1 MNLIEI
7 AEDLKNV
14 PDQYLMQEVQQPT
27 GNYPAYLVVSELSR
41 RKRMREKV
49 AKEMPT
55 QTVAEE
61 LATPPQPQMPQ
72 GMPQMGTMMPQGA
85 PQGLMAMPQA
95 QTELAAQDAMGTTPP
110 EMMTPQQMA
119 GGGMVS
125 FRQGGD
131 VIHAANGLPM
141 EQFEYFPRSSLDPYV
156 APGTPLPNTVSGLRR
171 LGEAFPTT
179 GRLFGMGEDRLYIDP
194 VTQEPITYQEFL
206 RKYPQSAAET
216 RRLQSA
222 ASMPAAV
229 VPAAVAASTAAPAG
243 AAPAGVA
250 PAAPAGT
257 PPAAPPVARATTIPV
272 QPAPSVPEAL
282 TPYALATIGA
292 QGASDYEQAVPDRTT
307 KYFTEDIARR
317 EADIEKRRATNINDA
332 LIQAGLG
339 AMRAKPKFRGSAGL
353 FEVIGEGGQAGFD
366 VLRQGRKD
374 IMQSEEAINA
384 ARAKMVEAEMLR
396 DDRKY
401 KAASDARKEAIEL
414 NNYGLNLAK
423 TQSAIALQN
432 VNAQVAAQKLPAEI
446 GLLESQAYALRNRPA
461 GLDKTIA
468 TQEQIS
474 KARVEALTDLALK
487 GIKSPTKAQMDAA
500 LDAAL
505 AQSGLRRVMAGI
517 PAAMPTAI
525 DYSQAINASVSG
537 N

>member
-1 MNLIEI
+1 M
-7 AEDLKNV
+7 
-14 PDQYLMQEVQQPT
+14 
-27 GNYPAYLVVSELSR
+27 
-41 RKRMREKV
+41 
-49 AKEMPT
+49 MPT
-55 QTVAEE
+55 
-61 LATPPQPQMPQ
+61 
-72 GMPQMGTMMPQGA
+72 
-85 PQGLMAMPQA
+85 
-95 QTELAAQDAMGTTPP
+95 
-110 EMMTPQQMA
+110 QQMA

-125 FRQGGD
+125 FKQGGD
-131 VIHAANGLPM
+131 VIRAANGLPM

-171 LGEAFPTT
+171 LGETFPTT

-229 VPAAVAASTAAPAG
+229 APAVAGGAAPVATPSG
-243 AAPAGVA
+243 APAGVA

-307 KYFTEDIARR
+307 KFFTEDIARR
-317 EADIEKRRATNINDA
+317 EADIEKRRATNINDT

-366 VLRQGRKD
+366 VFRQGRKD

-384 ARAKMVEAEMLR
+384 ARAKMIEAEMLR

-423 TQSAIALQN
+423 TKSAIAFQD
-432 VNAQVAAQKLPAEI
+432 VQAQRIAQMAPYEI
-446 GLLESQAYALRNRPA
+446 AESQARAEAYRTRGTTISDADQKAAEEYARGVLMQQNPPLLPGNPNYLPA
-461 GLDKTIA
+461 FQTAVQQYL
-468 TQEQIS
+468 TQI
-474 KARVEALTDLALK
+474 R
-487 GIKSPTKAQMDAA
+487 GAQ
-500 LDAAL
+500 
-505 AQSGLRRVMAGI
+505 GGI
-517 PAAMPTAI
+517 PAAAAAPA
-525 DYSQAINASVSG
+525 ASGTGARFVG
-537 N
+537 FE

>member
-7 AEDLKNV
+7 ADDLKNL
-14 PDQYLMQEVQQPT
+14 PDQYLMQEIQAPSGNFPT
-27 GNYPAYLVVSELSR
+27 YLIVTELGR

-61 LATPPQPQMPQ
+61 LATPPQAPQ
-72 GMPQMGTMMPQGA
+72 MPQMGTMMPQA
-85 PQGLMAMPQA
+85 GLMGMPQA

-110 EMMTPQQMA
+110 EMMMPTQQMA

-125 FRQGGD
+125 FKQGGD

-206 RKYPQSAAET
+206 RKYPQSGAET

-229 VPAAVAASTAAPAG
+229 APAAVAAPTAAPAG

-250 PAAPAGT
+250 PAAPAGA
-257 PPAAPPVARATTIPV
+257 PPAAPPVARAAPQF
-272 QPAPSVPEAL
+272 QPAVIPEAMSD
-282 TPYALATIGA
+282 YARQTARA
-292 QGASDYEQAVPDRTT
+292 QGLSDYEQAVPDRITPFLQEAIT
-307 KYFTEDIARR
+307 KREGEIEGRR
-317 EADIEKRRATNINDA
+317 GSNINEA
-332 LIQAGLG
+332 LMQAGL
-339 AMRAKPKFRGSAGL
+339 AMMGSRSPYLLQG
-353 FEVIGEGGQAGFD
+353 VSEGGLSGLKAYREGAKD
-366 VLRQGRKD
+366 LR
-374 IMQSEEAINA
+374 QSEEALLA
-384 ARAKMVEAEMLR
+384 SRAKMVEAQTLR
-396 DDRKY
+396 DDRKF
-401 KAASDARKEAIEL
+401 KAAEDAEKRAIEL
-414 NNYGLNLAK
+414 DKFALDRAN
-423 TQSAIALQN
+423 TESAIALRNLQGSIT
-432 VNAQVAAQKLPAEI
+432 AQEAPAREDLLRAQAE
-446 GLLESQAYALRNRPA
+446 AYRSRPA

-468 TQEQIS
+468 TPDQIAQA
-474 KARVEALTDLALK
+474 KIRAMTDLAGVVK
-487 GIKSPTKAQMDAA
+487 KPTQAQIDAA
-500 LDAAL
+500 TDAIL
-505 AQSGLRRVMAGI
+505 AQSGLRRVAAGLPAVA
-517 PAAMPTAI
+517 PAAGETGARF
-525 DYSQAINASVSG
+525 VG
-537 N
+537 FE

>member
-1 MNLIEI
+1 
-7 AEDLKNV
+7 
-14 PDQYLMQEVQQPT
+14 MQEIQQPT
-27 GNYPAYLVVSELSR
+27 GNFPAYLVVSELGR

-72 GMPQMGTMMPQGA
+72 MGTMMPQGA
-85 PQGLMAMPQA
+85 PQGLMGMPQA

-110 EMMTPQQMA
+110 EMMMPTQQMA

-131 VIHAANGLPM
+131 IQQFSNGGQP
-141 EQFEYFPRSSLDPYV
+141 
-156 APGTPLPNTVSGLRR
+156 LRR
-171 LGEAFPTT
+171 SELERYSPPASSMAE
-179 GRLFGMGEDRLYIDP
+179 LFGKLIPPGMYTEETLFVDP
-194 VTQEPITYQEFL
+194 EGGRPITYQQYLDRFAQ
-206 RKYPQSAAET
+206 RGVAQPT
-216 RRLQSA
+216 TPV
-222 ASMPAAV
+222 PAAV
-229 VPAAVAASTAAPAG
+229 VPAAVAAPTTPAAAPTAPTAPAG
-243 AAPAGVA
+243 A
-250 PAAPAGT
+250 
-257 PPAAPPVARATTIPV
+257 PPAAPPVARATIPV

-292 QGASDYEQAVPDRTT
+292 QGASDYEQAIPDRTT
-307 KYFTEDIARR
+307 KFFTEDIARR
-317 EADIEKRRATNINDA
+317 EREIGGRRESNINEA

-339 AMRAKPKFRGSAGL
+339 IMGSKSPRFLQAAS
-353 FEVIGEGGQAGFD
+353 EGGLSALKVYREGAKD
-366 VLRQGRKD
+366 LR
-374 IMQSEEAINA
+374 QSEEAINA
-384 ARAKMVEAEMLR
+384 ARAKMIESQMLR
-396 DDRKY
+396 DDRKF

-432 VNAQVAAQKLPAEI
+432 VNAQRIAQMAPYEI
-446 GLLESQAYALRNRPA
+446 AESQARAEAYRNRPA

-468 TQEQIS
+468 TPDQIAQ
-474 KARVEALTDLALK
+474 ARV
-487 GIKSPTKAQMDAA
+487 AA
-500 LDAAL
+500 MTRGLDASMIEAEIDAIL
-505 AQSGLRRVMAGI
+505 AQSGLRRVAAGI
-517 PAAMPTAI
+517 PAAAAMPTAI

>member
-27 GNYPAYLVVSELSR
+27 GNYPAYLVVSELGR

-49 AKEMPT
+49 AKDMPT

-72 GMPQMGTMMPQGA
+72 MGTMMPQA
-85 PQGLMAMPQA
+85 GLMAMPQA

-110 EMMTPQQMA
+110 EMMMPTQQMA

-131 VIHAANGLPM
+131 VIRAFDGFPEEMYEDVSPPGRGIFPAIGDYFRGGFYNDITALESLGYTPAQISQM
-141 EQFEYFPRSSLDPYV
+141 NPEQRAMVARGSRSS
-156 APGTPLPNTVSGLRR
+156 ATP
-171 LGEAFPTT
+171 
-179 GRLFGMGEDRLYIDP
+179 
-194 VTQEPITYQEFL
+194 
-206 RKYPQSAAET
+206 AAV
-216 RRLQSA
+216 L
-222 ASMPAAV
+222 PAAV
-229 VPAAVAASTAAPAG
+229 VPAAVAPRPAAAPTAPAG
-243 AAPAGVA
+243 A
-250 PAAPAGT
+250 
-257 PPAAPPVARATTIPV
+257 PPAAPPVARATIPV

-339 AMRAKPKFRGSAGL
+339 AMRAKPKFGGTAGL
-353 FEVIGEGGQAGFD
+353 FEVIGEGGQAGFN

-401 KAASDARKEAIEL
+401 KAASDARKEAIDL

>member
-27 GNYPAYLVVSELSR
+27 GNFPAYLVVSELGR

-49 AKEMPT
+49 AKDMPT

-72 GMPQMGTMMPQGA
+72 MGTMMPQGA
-85 PQGLMAMPQA
+85 PQAGLMAMPQA

-110 EMMTPQQMA
+110 EMMMPQQMA

-131 VIHAANGLPM
+131 VIRAFDGLP
-141 EQFEYFPRSSLDPYV
+141 EEFF
-156 APGTPLPNTVSGLRR
+156 
-171 LGEAFPTT
+171 TT
-179 GRLFGMGEDRLYIDP
+179 GVNQPSISRGELTELMTLPELQQYNRTGVVPERLRSRIGTSLIERGSFIGGLP
-194 VTQEPITYQEFL
+194 LTTGPAQFPSAVT
-206 RKYPQSAAET
+206 
-216 RRLQSA
+216 
-222 ASMPAAV
+222 PAAV
-229 VPAAVAASTAAPAG
+229 TTPTT
-243 AAPAGVA
+243 A
-250 PAAPAGT
+250 PAAAPTIPAGT
-257 PPAAPPVARATTIPV
+257 PPAAPPVARATIPV

-292 QGASDYEQAVPDRTT
+292 QAASDYEQAVPDRTT
-307 KYFTEDIARR
+307 KFLTEDIARR
-317 EADIEKRRATNINDA
+317 EADIEKRRSTNISDA

-339 AMRAKPKFRGSAGL
+339 AMRAKPKFGGTAGL

-384 ARAKMVEAEMLR
+384 ARAKMIEAEMLR
-396 DDRKY
+396 DDRKF
-401 KAASDARKEAIEL
+401 KAASDARKEAIDL

-423 TQSAIALQN
+423 TDSAIALQN
-432 VNAQVAAQKLPAEI
+432 VNAQRIAQMIPYEI
-446 GLLESQAYALRNRPA
+446 AESQARAAAYGLRGIPKPMTAEERMLLEPQAVARLKRRGISSPTDAQIDAEIAALRGMSSAEPA
-461 GLDKTIA
+461 T
-468 TQEQIS
+468 
-474 KARVEALTDLALK
+474 
-487 GIKSPTKAQMDAA
+487 A
-500 LDAAL
+500 LD
-505 AQSGLRRVMAGI
+505 RGI
-517 PAAMPTAI
+517 LDNT
-525 DYSQAINASVSG
+525 
-537 N
+537 

>member
-27 GNYPAYLVVSELSR
+27 GNFPAYLVVSELSR

-61 LATPPQPQMPQ
+61 LATPPQAPQ
-72 GMPQMGTMMPQGA
+72 MPQMGTMMPQA
-85 PQGLMAMPQA
+85 GLMGMPQA

-110 EMMTPQQMA
+110 EMMMPTQQMA

-125 FRQGGD
+125 FKQGGD

-171 LGEAFPTT
+171 LGETFPTT

-229 VPAAVAASTAAPAG
+229 VPAAVAPAVAGGGAPAAAPSGAPAG
-243 AAPAGVA
+243 T
-250 PAAPAGT
+250 PAGT
-257 PPAAPPVARATTIPV
+257 PPAAPRVAQATIPV

-282 TPYALATIGA
+282 TPYALTTIGA
-292 QGASDYEQAVPDRTT
+292 QAASDYEQAVPDRTT

-423 TQSAIALQN
+423 TQSAITLQN
-432 VNAQVAAQKLPAEI
+432 VQAQIAAQEAPARQD
-446 GLLESQAYALRNRPA
+446 LLRAQAEAYRSRPA

-474 KARVEALTDLALK
+474 KARVDALTDLALK

-505 AQSGLRRVMAGI
+505 AQSGLRRVAAGLPAVA
-517 PAAMPTAI
+517 PAAGETGARF
-525 DYSQAINASVSG
+525 VG
-537 N
+537 FE

>member
-1 MNLIEI
+1 
-7 AEDLKNV
+7 
-14 PDQYLMQEVQQPT
+14 
-27 GNYPAYLVVSELSR
+27 
-41 RKRMREKV
+41 
-49 AKEMPT
+49 
-55 QTVAEE
+55 
-61 LATPPQPQMPQ
+61 
-72 GMPQMGTMMPQGA
+72 
-85 PQGLMAMPQA
+85 
-95 QTELAAQDAMGTTPP
+95 
-110 EMMTPQQMA
+110 MA

-125 FRQGGD
+125 FKQGGD

-156 APGTPLPNTVSGLRR
+156 APGTPLPNTVSGLRS
-171 LGEAFPTT
+171 LGETFPTT

-229 VPAAVAASTAAPAG
+229 APAVAGGAAPVATPSG
-243 AAPAGVA
+243 APAGVA
-250 PAAPAGT
+250 PAAPAGA
-257 PPAAPPVARATTIPV
+257 PPAAPPVARATIPV

-317 EADIEKRRATNINDA
+317 EADIEKRRSTNINDA

-423 TQSAIALQN
+423 TQSALALQN
-432 VNAQVAAQKLPAEI
+432 IQAQAAAQKLPAEI

-468 TQEQIS
+468 TPDQIAQ
-474 KARVEALTDLALK
+474 ARVAAMTRGLKDASMIEAE
-487 GIKSPTKAQMDAA
+487 IDAI
-500 LDAAL
+500 L
-505 AQSGLRRVMAGI
+505 AQSGLRRATVGGI
-517 PAAMPTAI
+517 AQLPAAGGTGARFI
-525 DYSQAINASVSG
+525 G
-537 N
+537 FE